1 MLKSNMI
8 IIHYKKIKSDK
19 ILRISII
26 LMINK
31 LVIIKLKSISKES
44 GEKLHIII
52 MKIKKRYKL
61 IAKYPAIIKLNDG
74 KSSNY

>member
-1 MLKSNMI
+1 
-8 IIHYKKIKSDK
+8 
-19 ILRISII
+19 
-26 LMINK
+26 MINK